1 MPYVLPDDQQMLHDG
16 EQEGLGR
23 GVGHRVPHQG
33 EHLLHVVQLHPN
45 VVKPRPELVIV
56 LVLVVQEHLQLSLE
70 LFTGI
75 LYQNLSSGR
84 SYKPDFMT
92 RDMWNVQQKA

>member
-16 EQEGLGR
+16 EQVGLGR

-45 VVKPRPELVIV
+45 VVEPRPELVIV
-56 LVLVVQEHLQLSLE
+56 LILVVQEHLQLGLE
-70 LFTGI
+70 LLTRI
-75 LYQNLSSGR
+75 LHQNLSSGR
-84 SYKPDFMT
+84 SYLQDFST
-92 RDMWNVQQKA
+92 RDMWNVQQKT